1 MGVCQLGRALSSV
14 ERGDRCSPIHKRT
27 RDETTSCARRQAATL
42 AENCSGTAP
51 RSRPSR
57 QSAGS
62 GRPAPWVGAAHS
74 AQRSWVGNP
83 SRTVWHQS
91 LLLPGCGRASD
102 RCQPLDA
109 PPPICDASACSAS
122 APEHFLTNVVGLTAN
137 TWNWILPAAD
147 SFATGLRKAH
157 ASRSSCICT
166 PSFPMHSIKL
176 NISIKPNKSHVVDP
190 ADFQPQLR
198 SHVVS
203 CHHCSPLQLH
213 GACASNFPS
222 RRPSP

>member
-1 MGVCQLGRALSSV
+1 MGVCQLGRAFSSV

-27 RDETTSCARRQAATL
+27 RDETASCARRQAATL

-57 QSAGS
+57 QSAGA

-74 AQRSWVGNP
+74 AQRSWAGNP

-122 APEHFLTNVVGLTAN
+122 AQEHFLTNVVGLTAN

-176 NISIKPNKSHVVDP
+176 LLIR
-190 ADFQPQLR
+190 ADRRYTLSEDR
-198 SHVVS
+198 RYTLSEAL
-203 CHHCSPLQLH
+203 PL
-213 GACASNFPS
+213 FPS
-222 RRPSP
+222 SPPSPPAPPAPPAPPSSRRWP